1 MSLKNYF
8 LINRNLSS
16 GDIVVVSGPEP
27 LPTVF
32 LNTSS
37 FNDLETSSPDLLK
50 NLEWLGQP
58 QLGFWE
64 AIAQSEPPKS
74 YHTKNVP
81 SYAIDLN
88 KNVVNVSYTVVNLT
102 PEELQI
108 RRKQVK
114 SHYSIQRNAFLQITD
129 FTQLSDA
136 PISEEAKQ
144 QFSVFRQQLR
154 TMFEIEDYSNLQWP
168 DRPTLAP
175 NIYLP
180 PFQPIQPYP

>member
-1 MSLKNYF
+1 MNYKNYF
-8 LINRNLSS
+8 LINRNHST
-16 GDIVVVSGPEP
+16 GEITIVNGPEP
-27 LPTVF
+27 LPSVF
-32 LNTSS
+32 INTSS
-37 FNDLETSSPDLLK
+37 FNELETSSPDLLK

-64 AIAQSEPPKS
+64 AITESEPPKS
-74 YHTKNVP
+74 YYTKNVP
-81 SYAIDLN
+81 SYSIDIIN
-88 KNVVNVSYTVVNLT
+88 NVVNVSYTVVNLT
-102 PEELQI
+102 PEELQV

-114 SHYSIQRNAFLQITD
+114 DHYSIQRNAFLQITD
-129 FTQLSDA
+129 FTQLPDA

-154 TMFEIEDYSNLQWP
+154 TMFDIEDYSNLKWP

-180 PFQPIQPYP
+180 PFYPIQPYP